1 MRFRHSQLN
10 FPGSIHFVTT
20 VTREHHTRFT
30 EDDICKEVLEIFE
43 FYRAKFKLRCY
54 GYVLM
59 PEHLHAVLY
68 QLNDDSPVPSL
79 MENFK
84 RLTARKMLPA
94 GKQNRNLWAEHFDD
108 VPVPGTDALK
118 TKLKYIHHN
127 PVRRGLVEN
136 AEDYPWSS
144 ARDLLEQGSGIVTLS
159 RDY

>member
-1 MRFRHSQLN
+1 MRYRHSELN
-10 FPGSIHFVTT
+10 FPGSIHFITT
-20 VTREHHTRFT
+20 VTREHRARFVNDNT
-30 EDDICKEVLEIFE
+30 CKEILEVFE
-43 FYRAKFKLRCY
+43 YYRAKFELRCY

-68 QLNDDSPVPSL
+68 QLDDGGPVPSL

-84 RLTARKMLPA
+84 RLTARKILPA
-94 GKQNRNLWAEHFDD
+94 GTRNRNLWAENFDD
-108 VPVPGTDALK
+108 VLVPGSDALK
-118 TKLKYIHHN
+118 TKLRYIHHN

-144 ARDLLEQGSGIVTLS
+144 ARDLSEHGSGIVQLS